1 MSRIFEVVQA
11 MSGQKNCIV
20 IPGPYLDFFASD
32 QQSFALAAVLNQLVF
47 WTGKSSQDDGWFYK
61 THEEL
66 AGELRG
72 VSEDQVQRVVS
83 KLRKKYLPGVIEVS
97 TRKVNGTPKNH
108 YRIDG
113 DKLIALIFPPAV
125 ESAESR
131 NGKREVTE
139 SITQN
144 HGMEN
149 AEVQEQSRD
158 SAESYLY
165 TDHYTDQNKQIIK
178 PVGQLAEP
186 ADPQADDS
194 LKIDYQAVL
203 KTFHD
208 TLPELPQVIKVTEAR
223 RKVLRKLWKEYDLNI
238 EKWGAY
244 LRYIAKKCRWMLEDR
259 PDTTSGKTWRK
270 KDFDY
275 LISEKCY
282 LSVKE
287 ERANDLP
294 KVERLD
300 TTARDD
306 AYLRIVTQRRKPRN
320 EVETIAQ
327 RLAGSLGRMTDYD
340 ARKAWVG
347 IWANAVAQ
355 ASENDLG
362 RLAG

>member
-1 MSRIFEVVQA
+1 MSVKISSYVWDGCAAHGVKGTKLLVMLRLADFSNDEGV
-11 MSGQKNCIV
+11 CY
-20 IPGPYLDFFASD
+20 PGIAKIAR
-32 QQSFALAAVLNQLVF
+32 QIAAGRSTV
-47 WTGKSSQDDGWFYK
+47 TGAIGELENDGW
-61 THEEL
+61 L
-66 AGELRG
+66 
-72 VSEDQVQRVVS
+72 
-83 KLRKKYLPGVIEVS
+83 
-97 TRKVNGTPKNH
+97 TRKERRKGQRNDSNIYTLNVAKLKAAALSADSHSPDTDKSESDHSKSDTSGSERSESGKNEAFDPPESGYDPSVN
-108 YRIDG
+108 
-113 DKLIALIFPPAV
+113 
-125 ESAESR
+125 S
-131 NGKREVTE
+131 
-139 SITQN
+139 
-144 HGMEN
+144 
-149 AEVQEQSRD
+149 
-158 SAESYLY
+158 
-165 TDHYTDQNKQIIK
+165 KQDPSVLK
-178 PVGQLAEP
+178 PVGQLAAP
-186 ADPQADDS
+186 ADEPQEDS
-194 LKIDYQAVL
+194 LKIDYEAV
-203 KTFHD
+203 KKIFHD
-208 TLPELPQVIKVTEAR
+208 TLPELPQVLKVTEAR

-275 LISEKCY
+275 LITEKCY